1 MTGRHGVVF
10 EGTVKSSFTFV
21 IQISHLQK
29 GSVVATPGPV
39 KKQANSVLFKK
50 YYECAAKSM

>member
-1 MTGRHGVVF
+1 MKVTGRHEVVF
-10 EGTVKSSFTFV
+10 DGTVKSSFTFV

-39 KKQANSVLFKK
+39 KKTS
-50 YYECAAKSM
+50 